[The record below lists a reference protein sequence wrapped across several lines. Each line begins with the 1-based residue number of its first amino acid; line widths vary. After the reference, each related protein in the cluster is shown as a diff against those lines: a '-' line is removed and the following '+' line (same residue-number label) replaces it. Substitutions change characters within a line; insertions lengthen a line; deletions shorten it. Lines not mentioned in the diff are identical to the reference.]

1 MPLLIGND
9 DILGADVYMIAFLK
23 ALNPSSPID
32 QYIIEL
38 QLVIYLQLNKYFTY
52 SWESEGS
59 GIGL

>member
-52 SWESEGS
+52 S
-59 GIGL
+59 